1 LCNQLLTVLIVLTSP
16 LAELHRDFP
25 ACEGSSLCLF
35 ELLVSEPCYNP
46 AVLLQ
51 TILHNRSSLQII
63 ISYSYMNLAIQAISF
78 IFTNLPSIIASLPL
92 PVRFLFT
99 VAEKRLSQHARQLR
113 STSLLLWVIL
123 VRLCH
128 DLENGDTLELLS
140 GQPLE
145 RGAKD
150 RLSLLSECLQVSL
163 GQQKGVPKPLVHKV
177 LQGLEEKRPKM
188 DHHAAAEGTKALL

>member
-1 LCNQLLTVLIVLTSP
+1 
-16 LAELHRDFP
+16 
-25 ACEGSSLCLF
+25 
-35 ELLVSEPCYNP
+35 
-46 AVLLQ
+46 
-51 TILHNRSSLQII
+51 
-63 ISYSYMNLAIQAISF
+63 MNLAIQALSF
-78 IFTNLPSIIASLPL
+78 LFTNLPSTIASLPL

-99 VAEKRLSQHARQLR
+99 VAEKRLSQHARELK
-113 STSLLLWVIL
+113 STGLLLWVIL
-123 VRLCH
+123 VSLCQ

-177 LQGLEEKRPKM
+177 LQGLEEKRPKWTTM
-188 DHHAAAEGTKALL
+188 QLQKARKLCCDGWDFKRSLMECLTS